1 MLATLRTSRQCKTLQ
16 RRAITIMELNE
27 QEIHPIQLMRD
38 RKWSYLELA
47 IAFGVSEAEAR
58 KWGFRKTA
66 SNYRNPS
73 KTAFILAGVLHK
85 ITA

>member
-1 MLATLRTSRQCKTLQ
+1 
-16 RRAITIMELNE
+16 MELNE

-38 RKWSYLELA
+38 RNWSYLELA

-58 KWGFRKTA
+58 KWAFKKTA

-73 KTAFILAGVLHK
+73 KTAFILAGILHK
-85 ITA
+85 ATA